1 MWHWPSSANGLIN
14 SPMRRIS
21 AAQRTF
27 ELERARMLS
36 PTVRELILVTAD
48 RAPFD
53 YLAGQWLKLY
63 LPGGIDRDYS
73 IASAPDPAA
82 PFRVA
87 LTVTLVDGGPGS
99 AYLHRIDEG
108 TRLEVLG
115 PSGLFIREARHL
127 DVPAVYIG
135 TGTGLAPL
143 KAMLEEELR
152 SNAGHAQLLL
162 FGCRTESDI
171 PYREELESLVRAH
184 ERFRFEVTLSRCDA
198 SWQGRRGWVQHH
210 LRELAPMVPAHFYVC
225 GLSKMVAAVR
235 TTLKEELRIDRRFVH
250 SERYD

>member
-1 MWHWPSSANGLIN
+1 VANGFIN
-14 SPMRRIS
+14 SPMRRIP
-21 AAQRTF
+21 AVKRTF
-27 ELERARMLS
+27 ELEAARTLS
-36 PTVRELILVTAD
+36 PTVRELVLVTSD
-48 RAPFD
+48 RAPFE

-82 PFRVA
+82 PFRIV
-87 LTVTLVDGGPGS
+87 LTVTRVEGGPGS
-99 AYLHRIDEG
+99 EYLHCIEKG
-108 TRLEVLG
+108 TQIETLG
-115 PSGLFIREARHL
+115 PSGLFVREASHL
-127 DVPAVYIG
+127 DVPAIYVG

-152 SNAGHAQLLL
+152 KEEGAPQVLL

-171 PYREELESLVRAH
+171 LYRDELESLSARY
-184 ERFRFEVTLSRCDA
+184 ERLRFEVTLSRCDA

-210 LRELAPMVPAHFYVC
+210 LQELAPDVPAHFYVC
-225 GLSKMVAAVR
+225 GLSNMVTAVR
-235 TTLKEELRIDRRFVH
+235 RTLKEELHIDRRFVH